1 MEDLETKAM
10 LDAMDDDQKGSKK
23 FWAPTEGENQIRF
36 LPPLTKA
43 KGEVLPY
50 FHHKTHWIDGTPY
63 ECINQSLTDKH
74 GNLHEAENCPFC
86 KKSKQLY
93 KIAEKDSEEWK
104 LAGSLGAKDRYIYRI
119 IDRKAKE
126 PTKPVFYET
135 GPSIFKKFYT
145 ILKSQKYG
153 NIVHPVDGRD
163 FIIDMVGKGSRANY
177 DNSMPGPDKE
187 AIFSEP
193 DKMREVLKNAATM
206 EYSAL
211 IEFPSYEECDRALKE
226 YLAIDEEEKPAAK
239 PAQKATAK
247 PAAKADDD
255 EDDDDTTTSSSA
267 KTSGSADDAEI
278 DKVLEE
284 FEF

>member
-1 MEDLETKAM
+1 MEDLDTKAM
-10 LDAMDDDQKGSKK
+10 LDAMDEDQRGAKK
-23 FWAPTEGENQIRF
+23 FWAPVEGENQVRF

-63 ECINQSLTDKH
+63 ECLNQTITDKN

-93 KIAEKDSEEWK
+93 KIAERDSEEWK
-104 LAGSLGAKDRYIYRI
+104 LAGSIGAKDRYIYRL
-119 IDRKAKE
+119 IDRKAKD
-126 PTKPVFYET
+126 PTKPVFYES
-135 GPSIFKKFYT
+135 GPSIFKKFYAV
-145 ILKSQKYG
+145 LKSGKYG

-193 DKMREVLKNAATM
+193 DKMKEVLKNASQM
-206 EYSAL
+206 DYSAL
-211 IEFPSYEECDRALKE
+211 IEFPTYAECEKALNE
-226 YLAIDEEEKPAAK
+226 YLEGGQEEEKPAAK
-239 PAQKATAK
+239 PAPKAAPKQTVSE
-247 PAAKADDD
+247 D
-255 EDDDDTTTSSSA
+255 EDDEPVQSSGKTSSS
-267 KTSGSADDAEI
+267 SNDEEI